1 MSPRFRGPVTLW
13 VFVAV
18 VGCVLG
24 AEARSRRATG
34 VPAGVTSG
42 QADVSNRF
50 ANVGVLLVWV
60 DPNPFGVPEG
70 LLGFCSGVLVHER
83 VFLTA
88 GHCTGPAAFGT
99 PPFFRVSVS
108 FAPSNALDQTTW
120 IPVEQQITHPSVPPC
135 PPPTLCDPTT
145 TPVFAAGDPAITDL
159 GLVVLKMPAVG
170 IEPADLAAAGT
181 LERREAVEVPMT
193 FVGYGFS
200 SRAADGGLNPL
211 SEWPGVR
218 HFGNS
223 LLHAVLNEVWAA
235 WSLPGLV
242 CQGDSGGPTFVDAD
256 PDGDPK
262 RDKLVAIASDGG
274 TECGN
279 KDLRTRVDT
288 VAVRHWIKETI
299 KAALRGKD

>member
-1 MSPRFRGPVTLW
+1 MRLRFRRLAMLGLLMT
-13 VFVAV
+13 
-18 VGCVLG
+18 VLG
-24 AEARSRRATG
+24 HGLSIAVRSSPAATAAAR
-34 VPAGVTSG
+34 VTSG

-70 LLGFCSGVLVHER
+70 LLGFCSGVLVHQR

-108 FAPSNALDQTTW
+108 FSASNALDQSTW
-120 IPVEQQITHPSVPPC
+120 IPVEQQFTHPSVPPC

-145 TPVFAAGDPAITDL
+145 TDIFMAGDPLITDL
-159 GLVVLKMPAVG
+159 GLVVLKAPVT
-170 IEPADLAAAGT
+170 IEPADMAPPGT
-181 LERREAVEVPMT
+181 LERWETVQDPMT
-193 FVGYGFS
+193 FVGYGFP

-211 SEWPGVR
+211 SEWSGVR
-218 HFGNS
+218 HFGS
-223 LLHAVLNEVWAA
+223 SWLDVVLNDVWAA

-256 PDGDPK
+256 LNGDPK
-262 RDKLVAIASDGG
+262 HDKVVAIASDGG
-274 TECGN
+274 TQCGN

-288 VAVRHWIKETI
+288 VPSQHWIKETI
-299 KAALRGKD
+299 KAALRGKA